1 MKCWYRWIKPRTI
14 WCFIDSTTTNP
25 RSKIIFS
32 NGKETKKIR
41 IASTKEVSTLTS
53 DGLNN
58 LNILLNYSD
67 GTFSN
72 STIIEVPKGATDLY
86 NTLKG
91 AGRNVQYFDPNQPD
105 FDFS

>member
-1 MKCWYRWIKPRTI
+1 MV
-14 WCFIDSTTTNP
+14 
-25 RSKIIFS
+25 
-32 NGKETKKIR
+32 KKQR
-41 IASTKEVSTLTS
+41 KFVSLSTKEVSTLTS

-86 NTLKG
+86 NTLKST
-91 AGRNVQYFDPNQPD
+91 GRNVQYFDPNQPD

>member
-1 MKCWYRWIKPRTI
+1 MV
-14 WCFIDSTTTNP
+14 
-25 RSKIIFS
+25 
-32 NGKETKKIR
+32 KKQR
-41 IASTKEVSTLTS
+41 KFVSPSTKEVSTLTS

-91 AGRNVQYFDPNQPD
+91 TGRNVQYFDPNQPD

>member
-1 MKCWYRWIKPRTI
+1 MFYRLNNHK
-14 WCFIDSTTTNP
+14 SY

-41 IASTKEVSTLTS
+41 ILTTKEVSTLTS

-86 NTLKG
+86 NTLKKLVEMF
-91 AGRNVQYFDPNQPD
+91 NISIQINQILILVNIMKGEYEN
-105 FDFS
+105 